1 MNVSFFGEV
10 NELKSRALLW
20 SDSEEEQNGEDD
32 ATNDQMSI
40 SISINANV
48 DRIKCDFFYIT
59 LTKNIKSTVN
69 NLHKIGE
76 IVLQETQSSS
86 FGTIFLVDSK
96 DIWLQINEN
105 CGQLKNHFV
114 RKAIRML
121 LVAIKE
127 KIDYSDLI
135 VISNEYLPNSTNEIT
150 YLSNS
155 KELIEKIDLKNCK
168 PFLAPSMVKN
178 LIEASIFEISTIF
191 NIKCCVIK
199 FPDAIFSNFRS
210 KLIPSSILSCI
221 KNDLIVHNSNV
232 YI

>member
-1 MNVSFFGEV
+1 MMNVSFFGEV

-32 ATNDQMSI
+32 AADDQMSI
-40 SISINANV
+40 SMNANV
-48 DRIKCDFFYIT
+48 DRIKCDFVYIT
-59 LTKNIKSTVN
+59 LTKNIKSTGN
-69 NLHKIGE
+69 NLDKIGE

-86 FGTIFLVDSK
+86 FGAIFLVDSK

-105 CGQLKNHFV
+105 CGQLKNDSL
-114 RKAIRML
+114 RKAIRMF
-121 LVAIKE
+121 LVVIKE
-127 KIDYSDLI
+127 KIDYFGLI
-135 VISNEYLPNSTNEIT
+135 IISNEYLSNSTNEIT

-178 LIEASIFEISTIF
+178 LIEASVFEISTIF

-199 FPDAIFSNFRS
+199 FPDTISTNLGS
-210 KLIPSSILSCI
+210 KLIPSSILSCL
-221 KNDLIVHNSNV
+221 KNDLIAHNSNV